1 MIDSQ
6 NQPKRSTGR
15 DQRRRETVVSRR
27 YGGPGQF
34 GYPPIR
40 TSRSDELEVLIA
52 RLERAIDATG
62 RPMPLEDESLR

>member
-27 YGGPGQF
+27 YVGPRQF

-40 TSRSDELEVLIA
+40 TSRSDELEVRIA